1 MVMTLLLGFFTV
13 HVGLVVYA
21 SADAVLGMAIT
32 IKGRGNVT
40 DSPSMRPECKVERGA
55 AGSLRGGCD
64 VPIPSAGGSSSQ
76 ENARCGREPRAAAP

>member
-1 MVMTLLLGFFTV
+1 MLLNPPRVIFNAVAASVLQFSIMHCVASASGTLPSHGNDFAVGFFTV

-40 DSPSMRPECKVERGA
+40 DSPSMRPECKVER
-55 AGSLRGGCD
+55 
-64 VPIPSAGGSSSQ
+64 
-76 ENARCGREPRAAAP
+76 